1 MFTRSQLALIAVN
14 ARRHYAARAGVPCW
28 NPSLAAYYVLRLVAG
43 KPRFL
48 VPTLRTWAILAT
60 QGKRKAKTTLYT
72 GLRLFV
78 SPTGGA
84 WDNPVAPRYMVGA

>member
-1 MFTRSQLALIAVN
+1 MDTKMIARN
-14 ARRHYAARAGVPCW
+14 ARKHYSAKAGIPVW

-60 QGKRKAKTTLYT
+60 QGKRKQATTLYR
-72 GLRLFV
+72 GLRLYAT
-78 SPTGGA
+78 PQGGA
-84 WDNPVAPRYMVGA
+84 WDNTCKPRYMVA